1 MIDFEIVLHLH
12 QSELKK
18 ALREDLSEMGYMPI
32 SKKGFL
38 YAPGE
43 QPVLLVAHL
52 DTVHAEPPSIICY
65 SKDGRYIMSPQGIGG
80 DDRAGVYMILRI
92 LRRVN
97 CHVLFCEDEESG
109 GHGAKEFTKSGI
121 KVRVNYIIELD
132 RKGHNDAVY
141 YDCNNWE
148 FQEFVREFGFE
159 EVCGSFSDISILAP
173 HLQTAA
179 VNLSV
184 GYYNAHRTHE
194 LIDTET
200 MTTNVERVIEMIMTP
215 TEHYKYR
222 FKFSGWTKYPWCSSL
237 LDTQIVDMTDDDQER
252 KLLMRL
258 PEDAR
263 LLVNGHELSSV
274 QSYMIDRSGTVYA
287 YIEGMDA
294 AMESEMLIACN
305 REGQEVQFWDDDAE
319 RIRIISYED
328 VINKATVGRVDC
340 HELY

>member
-1 MIDFEIVLHLH
+1 MIDFETVLRLR

-18 ALREDLSEMGYMPI
+18 ALREELLEMGYTPI

-38 YAPGE
+38 YALGE

-80 DDRAGVYMILRI
+80 DDRAGVYMILQI
-92 LRRVN
+92 LQRVN

-109 GHGAKEFTKSGI
+109 GHGAKAFTQSGI

-141 YDCNNWE
+141 YGCDNWE
-148 FQEFVREFGFE
+148 FQNFVREFGFE
-159 EVCGSFSDISILAP
+159 EACGSFSDISLLAP
-173 HLQTAA
+173 HLKTAA
-179 VNLSV
+179 VNLST

-194 LIDTET
+194 IIDAEA
-200 MTTNVERVIEMIMTP
+200 MATNVERVIEMIMTP
-215 TEHYKYR
+215 TAHYKYQS
-222 FKFSGWTKYPWCSSL
+222 KFSRRTKLPWCSSL
-237 LDTQIVDMTDDDQER
+237 FDTQITDMADEDQER

-287 YIEGMDA
+287 YVEGLDA
-294 AMESEMLIACN
+294 AVESEMLIACSAD
-305 REGQEVQFWDDDAE
+305 EQEVRFSDYDAE
-319 RIRIISYED
+319 RVRIISYEGAVSRLED
-328 VINKATVGRVDC
+328 TVIVA
-340 HELY
+340 